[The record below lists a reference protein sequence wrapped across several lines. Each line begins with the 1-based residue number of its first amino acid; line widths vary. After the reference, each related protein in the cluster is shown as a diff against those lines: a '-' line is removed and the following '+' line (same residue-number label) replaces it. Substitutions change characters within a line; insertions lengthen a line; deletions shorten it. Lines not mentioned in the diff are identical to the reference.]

1 MAARLGII
9 RVGEQSAREM
19 ATLSRAAID
28 RPLRSLAELSV
39 SIAHDEA
46 RVLGT
51 FQRGARLRGA
61 PTLLVRGS
69 GGPEVQVGVG
79 TVHVLL
85 ALANPGALVDCD
97 EKRIVNRSVRPLL
110 RALNKTMGAA
120 GPAHYFGRDWVS
132 VAHVPAAWVG
142 FAHDATTRRTAFE
155 AFVSVRTPFA
165 EPGRASFRGKVPGT
179 LESIG
184 GRALSPAFLAESIA
198 EAYATEIQ
206 SISLDLPQP
215 FDEREPRDP
224 HTDPPWTTT
233 CEEVIGTIGAGPDA
247 RGVFRVGGDWLVSRD
262 AVARLEERVARAS
275 EADLGRIVD
284 ETLAA
289 PGVALE
295 GVRSLRNVCDLIARA
310 RGLLE
315 SP

>member
-165 EPGRASFRGKVPGT
+165 EPGVRRSAAR
-179 LESIG
+179 
-184 GRALSPAFLAESIA
+184 SPARSN
-198 EAYATEIQ
+198 
-206 SISLDLPQP
+206 
-215 FDEREPRDP
+215 
-224 HTDPPWTTT
+224 
-233 CEEVIGTIGAGPDA
+233 
-247 RGVFRVGGDWLVSRD
+247 
-262 AVARLEERVARAS
+262 RL
-275 EADLGRIVD
+275 VD
-284 ETLAA
+284 EPFRPRSWPNRLQRRMRPRSNRSRSTCRSPSMNESRVTRTPTRPGRRLA
-289 PGVALE
+289 
-295 GVRSLRNVCDLIARA
+295 RK
-310 RGLLE
+310 
-315 SP
+315 